1 MVRLLRHLK
10 RPPWRT
16 VVPLGA
22 TVLLM
27 GLGYLV
33 WSPGQ
38 RVRDG
43 RHDLGTNAIWL
54 QHGWLGDDV
63 WFERNGRDKSR
74 FRDDAKIRELAELL
88 SAHGIRD
95 VYPHLCPCTSVGD
108 IAAVDPAQTERF
120 LDHFEGFRVLPW
132 IGGRLDVHCSPE
144 SPRWRA
150 RFVASAVDLLTAHP
164 RLAGVHVNIEP
175 MPSGNSHFMTLLQEL
190 RQALPAGKTLS
201 VAAYPPPTLWHRFPE
216 VHWDRTYYGQLA
228 AHVDQMAVM
237 MYDTAI
243 RWQKPYRK
251 LMADWTQEV
260 LAWAPNAEILLGV
273 PVYDDADSGY
283 HFPKVEN
290 LDNALVGIHAGLAR
304 LSSLPANYRGIAIYC
319 EWEMD
324 RQEWRLLSREYG
336 QARPTSQVGG

>member
-22 TVLLM
+22 ILLLI

-43 RHDLGTNAIWL
+43 RHDLGTNAI
-54 QHGWLGDDV
+54 GD
-63 WFERNGRDKSR
+63 K
-74 FRDDAKIRELAELL
+74 A
-88 SAHGIRD
+88 
-95 VYPHLCPCTSVGD
+95 
-108 IAAVDPAQTERF
+108 
-120 LDHFEGFRVLPW
+120 
-132 IGGRLDVHCSPE
+132 
-144 SPRWRA
+144 
-150 RFVASAVDLLTAHP
+150 
-164 RLAGVHVNIEP
+164 
-175 MPSGNSHFMTLLQEL
+175 
-190 RQALPAGKTLS
+190 
-201 VAAYPPPTLWHRFPE
+201 
-216 VHWDRTYYGQLA
+216 YYGQVA

-243 RWQKPYRK
+243 RWQKPYQR

-260 LAWAPNAEILLGV
+260 LAWAPNGEILLGV

-324 RQEWRLLSREYG
+324 RQEWRLLGCEYG
-336 QARPTSQVGG
+336 RAGPTSQAGG